1 MQIQSK
7 AVTVTHSI
15 VRTGK
20 TESGQ
25 RICNNGYLTVLR
37 ILAGELRA
45 EAEEVFELTADDIF
59 VIPTYTDLQLHY
71 KTDCSYLQF
80 LFDSPRF
87 FDEIGIPPLFRITPC
102 IKGDRTLCG
111 ICDAIGEEYEK
122 QEAFHET
129 MLGALVKQLL
139 IRMYRLYPNTQDAAS
154 NDLGKQRVV
163 RSALSYIYENCQNG
177 VSTRDIAE
185 HVSVSVSYLCRCFKE
200 IYGTSPLDFSE
211 RIRCRKAHE
220 DLSLGI
226 YSVSEIASKY
236 RFSGL
241 SYFNRRYRKYIGQS
255 PSETKSEAI
264 RRHETNKL
272 KELPI

>member
-1 MQIQSK
+1 MQAQSK

-15 VRTGK
+15 VFTGK
-20 TESGQ
+20 AESSQ
-25 RICNNGYLTVLR
+25 HVCNNGYLIVLR
-37 ILAGELRA
+37 ILAGELRV
-45 EAEEVFELTADDIF
+45 ETEEVFELAADDIL
-59 VIPTYTDLQLHY
+59 VIPTYTDLQLRN
-71 KTDCSYLQF
+71 KTDCRYLQF
-80 LFDSPRF
+80 IFDSPRF

-102 IKGDRTLCG
+102 IKGDSTLCG

-129 MLGALVKQLL
+129 MLSALVKQLL
-139 IRMYRLYPNTQDAAS
+139 IRMYRMYPDTQDTAS

-177 VSTRDIAE
+177 ISTRDMAE
-185 HVSVSVSYLCRCFKE
+185 HASVSVSYLCRCFKE
-200 IYGTSPLDFSE
+200 IFGITPLDYSE

-226 YSVSEIASKY
+226 YSVGEVASKY

-241 SYFNRRYRKYIGQS
+241 SYFNRRYRKYIGEN
-255 PSETKSEAI
+255 PSETRREAI
-264 RRHETNKL
+264 RRHEK
-272 KELPI
+272 